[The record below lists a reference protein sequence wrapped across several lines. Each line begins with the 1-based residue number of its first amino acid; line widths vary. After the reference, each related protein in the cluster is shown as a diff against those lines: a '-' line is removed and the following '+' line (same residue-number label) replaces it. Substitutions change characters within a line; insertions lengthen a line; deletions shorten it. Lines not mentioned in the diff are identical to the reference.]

1 MLNSGLTNH
10 ILSIVIIRIAFKFHT
25 KWKKVVKQSQNRVNF
40 ILVVQ
45 VSEIKKGALQEYH
58 DC

>member
-10 ILSIVIIRIAFKFHT
+10 ILSIVIIQIAFKFHT
-25 KWKKVVKQSQNRVNF
+25 KWKKVVKQRQNRVNF
-40 ILVVQ
+40 ILVAQ
-45 VSEIKKGALQEYH
+45 VEKNNKGALQEYR